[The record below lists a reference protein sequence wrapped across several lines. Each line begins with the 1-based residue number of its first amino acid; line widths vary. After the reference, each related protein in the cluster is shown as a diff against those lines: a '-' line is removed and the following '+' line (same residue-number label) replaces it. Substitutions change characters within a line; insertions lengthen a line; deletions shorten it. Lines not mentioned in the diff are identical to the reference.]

1 MFLLWSVAESDRA
14 YFADKPRG
22 QVRIAVWLD
31 KEEGVFQRTAR
42 NNARALLMQFLWN
55 QETMKYIM
63 LRNHMLAFLCL
74 LSGAVTT
81 DVQSQDAQT
90 QSGPQPKELEER
102 IQHLTQTIEELKA
115 RIPIETPVARPAE
128 PKPSLQALTETATLA
143 INSSTNTVANM
154 EKVFS
159 TANYRHNLLLTSIAA
174 ILTAIAIVGGLAGIQ
189 QFKHTAN
196 AMLDEKVTEISQKLR
211 DLDTARSDIN
221 GQLQL
226 LTSATRDITQSYEQT
241 KNKIETQIK
250 NSTVNIEALIHTAT
264 AYLNVTYVLSPMG
277 AAGHDDKRKQA
288 LLSAVQYSAFDSVN
302 DVIEKIK
309 PTDAMLLSWAYTI
322 RGTILHLQGKYAAA
336 LKDLETALSSKP
348 DNNNAQY
355 NAACAAAR
363 LGDKQSALRYIQQ
376 ALLTRPERRTEALT
390 DKDLELIWPD
400 LTVP

>member
-1 MFLLWSVAESDRA
+1 
-14 YFADKPRG
+14 
-22 QVRIAVWLD
+22 VRIAVWLD

>member
-1 MFLLWSVAESDRA
+1 M
-14 YFADKPRG
+14 
-22 QVRIAVWLD
+22 RIAVWLD

>member
-1 MFLLWSVAESDRA
+1 
-14 YFADKPRG
+14 
-22 QVRIAVWLD
+22 
-31 KEEGVFQRTAR
+31 
-42 NNARALLMQFLWN
+42 
-55 QETMKYIM
+55 M